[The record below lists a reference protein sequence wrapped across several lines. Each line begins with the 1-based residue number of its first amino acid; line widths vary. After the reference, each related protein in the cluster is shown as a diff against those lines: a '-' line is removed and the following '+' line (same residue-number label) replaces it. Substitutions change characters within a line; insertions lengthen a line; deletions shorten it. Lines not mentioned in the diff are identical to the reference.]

1 MTKKMVL
8 FDIDG
13 TLLDHEKKLP
23 ASAKESI
30 RSLKEI
36 GHEVAIATG
45 RPPYF
50 FKELRE
56 ELEIDTFVCFNGQ
69 YVVVEN
75 EVIYKN
81 PVDKEKLARLLNF
94 SSPQEH
100 PLVFMGVES
109 MKASIDYHPNI
120 EESFANLDEG
130 IIYPKLNAN
139 YFNETEIYQA
149 MLYCEEHEEAF
160 YRNNVQDLNFIR
172 WHKYAMD
179 VLPFGGSKA
188 QGIEKLIE
196 KKGFTKDQAYAF
208 GDYYND
214 VEMLQYVGHGIAMG
228 NAPAD
233 VKKVARHVT
242 KNVDDNG
249 IAYGLEMVGL
259 L

>member
-1 MTKKMVL
+1 MIL

-23 ASAKESI
+23 ASAKEAIS
-30 RSLKEI
+30 SLKEK

-45 RPPYF
+45 RPTYF
-50 FKELRE
+50 FEELRE
-56 ELEIDTFVCFNGQ
+56 ELDIDTFVCFNGQ
-69 YVVVEN
+69 YVVDEN
-75 EVIYKN
+75 EVIYRN
-81 PVDKEKLARLLNF
+81 PIDKEKLARLLSF
-94 SSPQEH
+94 SSPNEH
-100 PLVFMGVES
+100 PLVFMGAEA
-109 MKASIDYHPNI
+109 MKASIDFHPNI
-120 EESFANLDEG
+120 EESFATLDAR
-130 IIYPKLNAN
+130 IIHPKSNSN

-149 MLYCEEHEEAF
+149 MLYCEEDEESF
-160 YRNNVQDLNFIR
+160 YRDNMQDLNFIR

-196 KKGFTKDQAYAF
+196 KKGFTKDQVYAF

-228 NAPAD
+228 NAPED
-233 VKKVARHVT
+233 VKQVARYVT
-242 KNVDDNG
+242 KDVDDNG